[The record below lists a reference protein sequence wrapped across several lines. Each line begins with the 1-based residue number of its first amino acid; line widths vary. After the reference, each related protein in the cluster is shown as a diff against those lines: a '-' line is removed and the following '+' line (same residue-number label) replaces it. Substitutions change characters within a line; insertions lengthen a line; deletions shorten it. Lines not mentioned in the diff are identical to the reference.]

1 MSGAA
6 AVLSEMYSCT
16 RQAARD
22 ISWLQLALDTSTAA
36 VLSENNKD
44 DQVNK
49 SGPVVNNSPVVINK
63 KIIIKA
69 LIFSLSYEQ
78 AECFI
83 NRCKWQ

>member
-1 MSGAA
+1 MSGA
-6 AVLSEMYSCT
+6 
-16 RQAARD
+16 
-22 ISWLQLALDTSTAA
+22 AA

-83 NRCKWQ
+83 NRCK

>member
-1 MSGAA
+1 MSGA
-6 AVLSEMYSCT
+6 
-16 RQAARD
+16 
-22 ISWLQLALDTSTAA
+22 AA

-69 LIFSLSYEQ
+69 LIFFLSYEQ
-78 AECFI
+78 GECFI
-83 NRCKWQ
+83 NRCK